1 LGGRKLVGCVCD
13 HYRLSF
19 VIDWKQHIESSPEVL
34 LGKPVI
40 AGTRISVEFVLER
53 LAQGAPIA
61 DLVENHPGLTE
72 EKIQAVIASGF
83 SIG

>member
-1 LGGRKLVGCVCD
+1 MA
-13 HYRLSF
+13 
-19 VIDWKQHIESSPEVL
+19 DWKQHIESSPEVL
-34 LGKPVI
+34 LGKPVV
-40 AGTRISVEFVLER
+40 AGTRISTAFVLER

-72 EKIQAVIASGF
+72 ENIRAVIASRL